1 MALPCYNV
9 SQPTI
14 PLKLSEKHNLFKL
27 FFCDTGLLT
36 AACMQN
42 IQFALLNGD
51 VSVNWGSIL
60 ENAVAQQLIANAFPL
75 RYFNLVR
82 HGEVDFVVEKNRK
95 VLPLEVKFW
104 KSFKLY
110 APLNNVLDVKDWGI
124 TEAAALCQG
133 NEDTD
138 ESVLHLPWYMV
149 MFLKADELPRQW
161 LH

>member
-1 MALPCYNV
+1 MALPCYSV
-9 SQPTI
+9 LQPTI

-60 ENAVAQQLIANAFPL
+60 ENAVAQQLIANVFSL

-82 HGEVDFVVEKNRK
+82 YGEVDFVVEKNRK
-95 VLPLEVKFW
+95 VLPVEVKSR

>member
-1 MALPCYNV
+1 
-9 SQPTI
+9 
-14 PLKLSEKHNLFKL
+14 
-27 FFCDTGLLT
+27 
-36 AACMQN
+36 MQN

-60 ENAVAQQLIANAFPL
+60 ENAVAQQLIANVFSL

-82 HGEVDFVVEKNRK
+82 YGEVDFVVEKNRK
-95 VLPLEVKFW
+95 VLPVEVKSR

-138 ESVLHLPWYMV
+138 ESVLHLPWCMV

>member
-60 ENAVAQQLIANAFPL
+60 GNAVAQQLLANGFPL
-75 RYFNLVR
+75 RYFNSVR
-82 HGEVDFVVEKNRK
+82 HGEVDFVVEKNGK
-95 VLPLEVKFW
+95 VLPVEVKSRV
-104 KSFKLY
+104 SFKLH
-110 APLNNVLDVKDWGI
+110 APLNNVLVVKDWGI
-124 TEAAALCQG
+124 TEAVVLCQG
-133 NEDTD
+133 NQDTD
-138 ESVLHLPWYMV
+138 ESVLYLPWYMV
-149 MFLKADELPRQW
+149 MFLKADELLRQW